1 MDDITKK
8 KAIVDAL
15 NGDPDNKYYVY
26 VLCEKTAD
34 GKLIPFYVGKGE
46 GNRVWAHE
54 EGLEKEIE
62 YIKNNYDEEDQKSA
76 IDDLSEKYKKI
87 ALLGSDKIEKIIV
100 KWGMTSDE
108 AFMAESALINLLKIG
123 DLNVSLSDNQLT
135 NIANGHSSK
144 GEKLNGCRTEAMT
157 LDRYFTKCALPPL
170 DFSDLENV
178 VLISINKGYPQCMKL
193 EESKQKDAIREMV
206 RGFWMLKVDHPDY
219 LYAMYHQ
226 RVVGVY
232 RIKKQYKDVKLKR
245 KTKSVQTLHSILD
258 VWRDDYPT
266 FANLQIREDDYNFAK
281 TIYDACETNE
291 DGEIQKVITYDE
303 LSEELKAFVNDHWS
317 KLEDGKSIE
326 KIFENFLKRKY
337 YVLEEIKDSDP
348 DADRN
353 EHLGRRIVEHKKNG
367 NKEVATS
374 PIPPR
379 NYIRYSK
386 R

>member
-1 MDDITKK
+1 MDDNTKR

-15 NGDPDNKYYVY
+15 NGDTDNKYYVY
-26 VLCEKTAD
+26 ALCEKTED

-46 GNRVWAHE
+46 GDRVWAHE
-54 EGLEKEIE
+54 EGQEKEVE
-62 YIKNNYDEEDQKSA
+62 FIKNNYDEEDQKNA
-76 IDDLSEKYKKI
+76 IDELSEKYKRI
-87 ALLGSDKIEKIIV
+87 ILLGSDKIEKIIV

-108 AFMAESALINLLKIG
+108 AFMAESALINLLKISG
-123 DLNVSLSDNQLT
+123 LNVSLPDNQLT

-157 LDRYFTKCALPPL
+157 LDHYYSKCAMPPL

-178 VLISINKGYPQCMKL
+178 VLISINKGYPQCMEL

-206 RGFWMLKVDHPDY
+206 RGFWKLKVDHPDY

-232 RIKKQYKDVKLKR
+232 RIKKQYKEVKLKR
-245 KTKSVQTLHSILD
+245 RTKSVQTLYSVLD
-258 VWRDDYPT
+258 VWRDDYPA

-281 TIYDACETNE
+281 TIYDACETTE
-291 DGEIQKVITYDE
+291 DGDIQKVITYDE

-326 KIFENFLKRKY
+326 KVFENFLKRKY
-337 YVLEEIKDSDP
+337 YVLEEIKDTDP
-348 DADRN
+348 DADRS
-353 EHLGRRIVEHKKNG
+353 EHLGRRIVEYKDNG
-367 NKEVATS
+367 GKVVPTS

-379 NYIRYSK
+379 NYIRYSIK
-386 R
+386 